1 MNRPGKF
8 WLLPGEVHMGILSK
22 LFGPKEPRVMPVHV
36 DDDNFKTEVRQS
48 RVPVLLDVWS
58 PLCAPC
64 RQMEPVIIRLATRYK
79 GRVKVAEINASAAP
93 HTMQKLFVSATPTVI
108 YFKKGQELE
117 RVEGFR
123 GELYH
128 QDLIDNELLQPTD
141 SAANAVNMAR

>member
-1 MNRPGKF
+1 
-8 WLLPGEVHMGILSK
+8 MGIFSK
-22 LFGPKEPRVMPVHV
+22 LFGPKEPKVLPVHV

-58 PLCAPC
+58 PLCGPC
-64 RQMEPVIIRLATRYK
+64 RQLEPIVIRLATRYK
-79 GRVKVAEINASAAP
+79 GRVKVAEINAAAAP
-93 HTMQKLFVSATPTVI
+93 RTMRKLFVSATPTVI

-128 QDLIDNELLQPTD
+128 QDFIENELLQPAGGAV
-141 SAANAVNMAR
+141 SNAG